1 MAGMTAPRFEWSSAT
16 DQADWI
22 GPLLPPLGVSRV
34 GSLIPTGFAAYARL
48 LHPAISVGGNV
59 VRWSETATWS
69 GTALVRG
76 SQFHDIAL
84 PRHTPSG
91 PPPWED
97 PPVRLA
103 LPEPDATTLVTLLRS
118 HSSTPDACWFCWD
131 TAHPLPDEPDEDPG
145 TAKRP
150 APQPVRLR
158 AFPATRL
165 FGRDRRAH
173 HARPAGRFRGGTGL
187 EPGPDKGTHGASGVA
202 AGAAVSARHGT
213 GGGSTQHVGADPAP
227 VLASRPVLVRH
238 DRYRARDSL
247 P

>member
-59 VRWSETATWS
+59 VRWSEIATWS

-118 HSSTPDACWFCWD
+118 HTSTPDACGFCWD
-131 TAHPLPDEPDEDPG
+131 TAHPLPGEPDEDPG
-145 TAKRP
+145 TAKGP
-150 APQPVRLR
+150 APQPSASGRSLPR
-158 AFPATRL
+158 AYSAATGEPITPDPL
-165 FGRDRRAH
+165 VDSGA
-173 HARPAGRFRGGTGL
+173 
-187 EPGPDKGTHGASGVA
+187 EPGWS
-202 AGAAVSARHGT
+202 
-213 GGGSTQHVGADPAP
+213 PAP
-227 VLASRPVLVRH
+227 TREPTGPLVWLPGRQYRLATGPVEGVLDMSERTPNLFWPA
-238 DRYRARDSL
+238 D
-247 P
+247 